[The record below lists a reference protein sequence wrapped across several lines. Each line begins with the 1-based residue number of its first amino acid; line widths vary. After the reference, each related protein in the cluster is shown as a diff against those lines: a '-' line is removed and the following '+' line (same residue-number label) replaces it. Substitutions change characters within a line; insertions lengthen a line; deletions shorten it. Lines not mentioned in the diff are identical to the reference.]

1 MTFKNLNDL
10 FAHIEKD
17 VQDTL
22 GHEVGEE
29 VKETMSEAV
38 QISVYDAYD
47 PFVYTRRFNNGGLM
61 CTNNMRSR
69 VDGNTLT
76 VTNETPLDNGRTD
89 TDYTLTD
96 IIVNGLGR
104 QPFPR
109 NFINTTEERLDI
121 TKNHVWAMRQGLKN
135 RGYKVK

>member
-1 MTFKNLNDL
+1 MTYKNKNLSDL

-22 GHEVGEE
+22 KNEVAEE

-38 QISVYDAYD
+38 QTSVYDVYD
-47 PFVYTRRFNNGGLM
+47 PLVYTRRFNNGGLM
-61 CTNNMRSR
+61 STKNMKSR
-69 VDGNTLT
+69 VDGNILT
-76 VTNETPLDNGRTD
+76 VTNETPLDNGRK
-89 TDYTLTD
+89 DYSLTD
-96 IIVNGLGR
+96 IVVNGLGR

-109 NFINTTEERLDI
+109 NFISQTEERLDL

>member
-10 FAHIEKD
+10 FAHIQKD
-17 VQDTL
+17 ISDTL
-22 GHEVGEE
+22 EHEVAEE

-38 QISVYDAYD
+38 QTSVYDTYD

-61 CTNNMRSR
+61 CTNNMKSR
-69 VDGNTLT
+69 VEGNTLT

-89 TDYTLTD
+89 YSLTD

-109 NFINTTEERLDI
+109 DFISQTEENLDI
-121 TKNHVWAMRQGLKN
+121 TKNHVWVMKQGLKN
-135 RGYKVK
+135 RGYDVK